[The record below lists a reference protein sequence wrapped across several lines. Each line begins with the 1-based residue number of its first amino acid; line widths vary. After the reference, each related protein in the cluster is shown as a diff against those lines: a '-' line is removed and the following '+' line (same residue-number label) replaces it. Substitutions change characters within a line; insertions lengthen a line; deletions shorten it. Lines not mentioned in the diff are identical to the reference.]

1 MAAKLILFNGKIRT
15 LDEKGQE
22 WVTSVAIGEDGNFQ
36 YVGSDQSA
44 LEKFKGSNTEM
55 IDLKGRVVVP
65 GLNDSHL
72 HIIRAALYYNLELRW
87 DGVPSLKIALQMLR
101 DQAKR
106 TPPGQWVRV
115 VGGWSIYQFEEKRYP
130 TLDEINEATGDVP
143 CFILYLYGL
152 AFINKAA
159 IKAINYTKDTKYA
172 GGEVQLDAN
181 GEPTGLLIAKPSA
194 LILYSTL
201 GLAPRLGPEDQK
213 NSTLHYYRE
222 LNRLGLTSS
231 IDPGGGGQH
240 FPDHYENTIALAR
253 EGKLTIRTAYF
264 LFAQVKDKE
273 VEDFKKWVKVISP
286 GQNDDP
292 TKGHGFCM
300 CGAGENIVWSAADF
314 ENFLEPRPELAPH
327 MESQLTEAIELF
339 VKNRWPFRIHA
350 TYNESISRF
359 LDVFEAVNKKYP
371 FNGLHWLIDHAETVS
386 DTNLDRIKA
395 LGGGI
400 AIQNRMFF
408 QGESFMQ
415 RYGRQEAA
423 SVPPISKMIAKG
435 IPIGLGTDG
444 TRVSSYNPWLSL
456 YWIVSGKCWSGELM
470 YGPNNILSRE
480 RALYYYT
487 KGSAWISM
495 EDELKG
501 IIANGQYGDLIALS
515 KDYFTCPEEDIKDI
529 HSVLTVVNGSVV
541 HAEEEFASLNPAI
554 PEVSPSWSPIK
565 YHGGYFVKR

>member
-1 MAAKLILFNGKIRT
+1 MVAKLILYNGKIRT
-15 LDEKGQE
+15 LDNSGSE
-22 WVTSVAIGEDGNFQ
+22 WVSSVAIGEDGNFI
-36 YVGSDQSA
+36 YVGSDQA
-44 LEKFKGSNTEM
+44 ELEKLKGSNTIA
-55 IDLKGRVVVP
+55 IDLHGRVATP

-72 HIIRAALYYNLELRW
+72 HIIRAALNYNLELRW
-87 DGVPSLKIALQMLR
+87 DGVPSLKIALQMLKE
-101 DQAKR
+101 QTKR
-106 TPPGQWVRV
+106 TPSGQWVRV

-159 IKAINYTKDTKYA
+159 IKLLNYTKETKYP
-172 GGEVQLDAN
+172 GGEIQLDKD
-181 GEPTGLLIAKPSA
+181 GQPTGLLVAKPSA

-201 GLAPRLGPEDQK
+201 GLAPRLSAEDQK

-222 LNRLGLTSS
+222 LNRLGLTSA
-231 IDPGGGGQH
+231 IDPGGGGQQ
-240 FPDHYENTIALAR
+240 FPDHYQNTLELAK

-264 LFAQVKDKE
+264 LFAQVKGRE
-273 VEDFKKWVKVISP
+273 VEDFKQWVKVIAP
-286 GQNDDP
+286 GRNDDP

-314 ENFLEPRPELAPH
+314 ENFLEPRPVLANNMDEELK
-327 MESQLTEAIELF
+327 EAIELF
-339 VKNRWPFRIHA
+339 VQNRWPFRIHA

-359 LDVFEAVNKKYP
+359 LDIFEAVNKKYP
-371 FNGLHWLIDHAETVS
+371 FDGLHWFIDHAETVS

-415 RYGRQEAA
+415 RYGKKEAA
-423 SVPPISKMIAKG
+423 QVPPVNRILAKG

-456 YWIVSGKCWSGELM
+456 YWIVSGKCFSGEVM
-470 YGPNNILSRE
+470 YGPDNRLSRDK
-480 RALYYYT
+480 ALYYYT
-487 KGSAWISM
+487 KGSAWASM
-495 EDELKG
+495 EDKVKG
-501 IIANGQYGDLIALS
+501 VIGKGQYGDMIVLS
-515 KDYFTCPEEDIKDI
+515 DDYFNCSEENIKDI
-529 HSVLTVVNGSVV
+529 HSILTVVNGQVV
-541 HAEEEFASLNPAI
+541 HAEAEFASHNPPL
-554 PEVSPSWSPIK
+554 PEVSPLWSPVK
-565 YHGGYFVKR
+565 NYGGYYTKR